1 MHALTF
7 KQLVWIVRRAA
18 VGFALWSA
26 SVRQFG
32 LKGSLTLI
40 MCVTYVLIG
49 RQGTWALAYKRVVA
63 AVLCCRV
70 VEFLPPV
77 SQWSMLRPGCIV
89 APACGIF
96 GGVTPLRAS
105 DFVVAPPPPLGVR
118 SVITFPL
125 RHYYVSSGTQ
135 RGRGSSI
142 VVRGCGGLVG
152 CGCHCVHTCASL
164 CIVVPAYSRISPVLG
179 CYRCA
184 SSFGMRAGSQR
195 AGLYVRIYP
204 CTRGDNYF
212 CDLHDCDLRATRMIL
227 PPLSRRLPFRLYC
240 VAGCPSTC
248 RI

>member
-1 MHALTF
+1 MLS
-7 KQLVWIVRRAA
+7 
-18 VGFALWSA
+18 G
-26 SVRQFG
+26 G
-32 LKGSLTLI
+32 G
-40 MCVTYVLIG
+40 
-49 RQGTWALAYKRVVA
+49 
-63 AVLCCRV
+63 
-70 VEFLPPV
+70 V
-77 SQWSMLRPGCIV
+77 SSTCFPMVYAKTRLHSRPGLRDIW
-89 APACGIF
+89 
-96 GGVTPLRAS
+96 GVTPLRAS

-118 SVITFPL
+118 SVITLPL

-152 CGCHCVHTCASL
+152 CGCHCVYTCASL
-164 CIVVPAYSRISPVLG
+164 CIVVPAYSRISPALG

-204 CTRGDNYF
+204 CSRGDNYF

-227 PPLSRRLPFRLYC
+227 PPLSRHLPFRLYC